1 MKFKNM
7 IKYLMSA
14 LLVVALFACTED
26 FESINDNTK
35 SAKEVH
41 PKYLLPTAQSIAM
54 NHYFN
59 CDVNDIVTGVL
70 CQHFSQPSYADESNY
85 NFRDGMLDRN
95 IGEFYMALANLKEI
109 RSYVDDSDDAV
120 FSQEEKQGWNLIV
133 TTLETFCFQNIT
145 DVNGPAIYSK
155 GFDLVGDPTPSY
167 DSQQD
172 IYVDLMEKLS
182 ASITGV
188 TNLDVD
194 MKLGDQDIVF
204 HGDISMWR
212 KFANSMLLRLAM
224 RVSDVDETLSRR
236 YFAMAVDPA
245 NGGVITSNDEN
256 ALFTYHD
263 SPSANS
269 FFENVLDG
277 WTPGVVASNTMYDIM
292 ASTADPRI
300 SMFFGGPW
308 YYEGLPY
315 GETGTWWKFANINY
329 DLIAFKN
336 YKNNGYWYGGG
347 PEDLPGI
354 FIDFAEVEFFLAE
367 AAVRGYADAGD
378 AKTHYNNAIAA
389 SIQYYADFLEMEDVQ
404 DDIDAYLASD
414 VVDLDQATSPEAK
427 IERIG
432 REKWVAL
439 FLQGGEAWAEARRL
453 DTPQFNVPPGKTV
466 ADIPMRLKF
475 SSREWVI
482 NDANVQ
488 AAAALLNG
496 GEDSYTARLWWDIK

>member
-1 MKFKNM
+1 MQFKNM
-7 IKYLMSA
+7 IKLLMSA
-14 LLVVALFACTED
+14 LLVVVMFSCTQD
-26 FESINDNTK
+26 FETINDNTK
-35 SAKEVH
+35 STKEVH

-109 RSYVDDSDDAV
+109 RSYVDEADDAV
-120 FSQEEKQGWNLIV
+120 FSKEAKEGWNLIV
-133 TTLETFCFQNIT
+133 TTLESFCFQNIT

-155 GFDLVGDPTPSY
+155 GFDLVGDPTPAY
-167 DSQQD
+167 DSQRD

-182 ASITGV
+182 SAVANV
-188 TNLDVD
+188 TNADVD
-194 MKLGDQDIVF
+194 MKLGNQDIIF
-204 HGDISMWR
+204 HGDINLWR
-212 KFANSMLLRLAM
+212 KFANSMLLRMAM
-224 RVSDVDETLSRR
+224 RVSDADETLSQKF
-236 YFAMAVDPA
+236 FALAIAPE
-245 NGGVITSNDEN
+245 NGGVISSNDEN

-269 FFENVLDG
+269 FFESVLDG

-292 ASTADPRI
+292 VSTNDPRI
-300 SMFFGGPW
+300 DMFFGGPW

-315 GETGTWWKFANINY
+315 GQTGTWWKYANINF
-329 DLIAFKN
+329 DLIAFKS
-336 YKNNGYWYGGG
+336 YKTNGYWYGGG

-354 FIDFAEVEFFLAE
+354 FIDYAEVEFFMAE
-367 AAVRGYADAGD
+367 AAVRGYANAGD
-378 AKTHYNNAIAA
+378 AATHYNNAITG
-389 SIQYYADFLEMEDVQ
+389 SINYYADFLELGDVQ
-404 DDIDAYLASD
+404 TDIDAYLAGSE
-414 VVDLDQATSPEAK
+414 VDLEQALTPEDK
-427 IERIG
+427 LKRIG

-453 DTPQFNVPPGKTV
+453 DAPTFNTPPGKTP

-496 GEDSYTARLWWDIK
+496 GEDSYTARLWWDVR